1 MRNDALPPSRRVPA
15 SSLIAAPAVLTR
27 GVLVLGVLGLA
38 LAACGDRVAEPD
50 PGPKPKPVAA
60 APEPSDLTTED
71 LVVGTGDRTVKEGDT
86 IRVHYVGKLLKN
98 GAKFD
103 ENKADDEPF
112 EFTVGEG
119 VIEGW
124 SKGVVG
130 MKRGGKR
137 KLTIPS
143 KLGYGDGGSPPKI
156 PGGATLVFEVELV
169 AWKGDPEPAATGSGD
184 ALAAPTASAAANVE
198 KPSTKAPAKKR
209 GGEAGGP

>member
-1 MRNDALPPSRRVPA
+1 MRNDALLPSRRVPA
-15 SSLIAAPAVLTR
+15 SSLLAGLAAVA
-27 GVLVLGVLGLA
+27 LGVAGLA
-38 LAACGDRVAEPD
+38 LAACDDRVAEPD

-60 APEPSDLTTED
+60 APEPGDLATDD
-71 LVVGTGDRTVKEGDT
+71 LVVGTGDRTVKDSDT

-98 GAKFD
+98 GVKFD
-103 ENKADDEPF
+103 ENKADDQPF

-143 KLGYGDGGSPPKI
+143 KLGYGETGSPPKI

-169 AWKGDPEPAATGSGD
+169 GWKGDPEPAATGSGE
-184 ALAAPTASAAANVE
+184 APTGPAASASASGV
-198 KPSTKAPAKKR
+198 KPSKKSPATKS
-209 GGEAGGP
+209 GGEAGAP